1 MPVVVLII
9 VLLIIAFTIAK
20 KRKSNTS
27 QHDAFCSDDD
37 FRPQKSN
44 QPSQLGGYSITSA
57 PPPNAIDSWNLPS
70 TFSSEEQHQIKKI
83 AEFFGVR
90 YVTGTE
96 THKWIL
102 HHISTDFNAM
112 QGWDVWD
119 SSIHDAPGQ
128 FERVERGI
136 MDRSISVLCY
146 DPKYQLAKVQ
156 GKTGVYLTSSARC
169 SCPDFRKRRLPCK
182 HMYALAVEL
191 EGDIQKEILDSDHD
205 PLYGLRLALVG
216 HLPKSSQG
224 VGGIRAEI
232 TDRGG
237 KWSEDI
243 DQFDS
248 SAVVVGTNPSV
259 RRLDRIQS
267 FDIETLTPEAIK
279 DLFTPHVQPAA
290 L

>member
-1 MPVVVLII
+1 
-9 VLLIIAFTIAK
+9 
-20 KRKSNTS
+20 
-27 QHDAFCSDDD
+27 
-37 FRPQKSN
+37 
-44 QPSQLGGYSITSA
+44 
-57 PPPNAIDSWNLPS
+57 
-70 TFSSEEQHQIKKI
+70 
-83 AEFFGVR
+83 
-90 YVTGTE
+90 
-96 THKWIL
+96 
-102 HHISTDFNAM
+102 
-112 QGWDVWD
+112 
-119 SSIHDAPGQ
+119 
-128 FERVERGI
+128 
-136 MDRSISVLCY
+136 
-146 DPKYQLAKVQ
+146 
-156 GKTGVYLTSSARC
+156 
-169 SCPDFRKRRLPCK
+169 
-182 HMYALAVEL
+182 MYALAVEL